1 MPRKPQYDRE
11 VAARVLN
18 MRRGGVPFDTIAET
32 LGLTPTSAKAL
43 FDKALGS
50 HDPEFVRA
58 LEGDRLDRMHA
69 AIWPDALAGHLDAI
83 DRVVKISERREHV
96 AVVPKENG
104 HELRA
109 AFDRSAT
116 TAQDLNPDMD
126 AGLVEAGRKIADRVD
141 EATATGEGQE
151 VTKAL
156 YLIPH
161 MLNVLREMQA
171 TPAARTAAEVARQVA
186 ENAKRPDDESEG
198 RLAQLRAVRE
208 RRRSGA

>member
-1 MPRKPQYDRE
+1 MARKPTYDRE
-11 VAARVLN
+11 VAKRVLTL
-18 MRRGGVPFDTIAET
+18 RRGGVPFDTIAEQ

-50 HDPEFVRA
+50 HDPEFQRA

-69 AIWPDALAGHLDAI
+69 AIWPKAVEGQLDAI

-96 AVVPKENG
+96 AVVPKENR
-104 HELRA
+104 HEFRI
-109 AFDRSAT
+109 AFDLSAR
-116 TAQDLNPDMD
+116 TAQDLNSEVD
-126 AGLVEAGRKIADRVD
+126 AALVEAGRKIADRVD

-156 YLIPH
+156 YLLPH

-171 TPAARTAAEVARQVA
+171 TPAARTAAETARRIA
-186 ENAKRPDDESEG
+186 EANEPVPSEAEG
-198 RLAQLRAVRE
+198 KLAQLRAIRK
-208 RRRSGA
+208 RPAG

>member
-1 MPRKPQYDRE
+1 MPRKYDRDA
-11 VAARVLN
+11 AARVLTL
-18 MRRGGVPFDTIAET
+18 RRAGVPFDVIAEQ
-32 LGLTPTSAKAL
+32 LGITPTSAKAL

-50 HDPEFVRA
+50 HDPEFQRA

-104 HELRA
+104 HELRT

-116 TAQDLNPDMD
+116 TAQDLNPDVD

-141 EATATGEGQE
+141 EATATGEGSE

-171 TPAARTAAEVARQVA
+171 TPAARAAAEA
-186 ENAKRPDDESEG
+186 AKRLAEAAQQPASEADG
-198 RLAQLRAVRE
+198 KLAQLRAVRTK
-208 RRRSGA
+208 RPAG